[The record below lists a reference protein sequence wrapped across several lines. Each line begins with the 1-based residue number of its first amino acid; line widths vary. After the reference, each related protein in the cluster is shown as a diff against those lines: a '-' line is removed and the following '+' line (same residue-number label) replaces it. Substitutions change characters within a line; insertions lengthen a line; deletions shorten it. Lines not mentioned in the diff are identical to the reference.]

1 MVDGLIASRQGCA
14 WESGL
19 QRRYDTCLWD
29 PGGDTSV
36 TSSASAV
43 NENECLYSRCSVSCY
58 LECASGSRT
67 CWTLGKK
74 LVWYAFREP
83 SLRGKTY
90 SSKMSK
96 CYNGGLSRL
105 LGFSGGS
112 DSKESACNVGDPN
125 SKPRSGWSPWRR
137 KWQPTAVFLPG
148 ESRGLR
154 SMPRGACPEEH
165 AVHGAAKSWT
175 RLSMHKPS
183 RVLGVKRGASSVLG
197 FFSINYS
204 PH

>member
-90 SSKMSK
+90 SLKMSK

-148 ESRGLR
+148 KSHGQRSLTGYSSKGHKESDTT
-154 SMPRGACPEEH
+154 E
-165 AVHGAAKSWT
+165 W
-175 RLSMHKPS
+175 LSTAHMEPIQSYREGSCVWIVPIKQ
-183 RVLGVKRGASSVLG
+183 
-197 FFSINYS
+197 
-204 PH
+204 